1 MGTSAA
7 ETLKEIEGIK
17 GRLEADVRELQ
28 DRLPA
33 PAVWAK
39 RAVGVALGGGLAG
52 GALMFLRRRMRGGKK
67 REAGPAQAVVKIV
80 PESGAVVASEDS
92 PRSRWMPL
100 MAAMGAAMIVL
111 RVIELRELRRIRG
124 GPEA

>member
-52 GALMFLRRRMRGGKK
+52 GALTFLRRRMRKGKS
-67 REAGPAQAVVKIV
+67 EAPMQAVVKIV

-111 RVIELRELRRIRG
+111 RVMELRELRRIRG